1 MTEHTEVEVL
11 ELPKCDI
18 PGCDQTAHYDGKTK
32 QGPWANMC
40 EEHFQ
45 KLGVGLGLGKGQKLI
60 LIGGKED
67 MPKPAPVPVP
77 VPKPAKKGGKK
88 KSDSPPFRGKITFV
102 FVEDV
107 SGISL
112 AELTKRANY
121 VLEQF
126 TPKSKEITLVSKE
139 CTVEEIPS

>member
-1 MTEHTEVEVL
+1 MTEHTEVEVI

-60 LIGGKED
+60 LIGGKDE
-67 MPKPAPVPVP
+67 MPKTAPMPTP
-77 VPKPAKKGGKK
+77 DATKKGGKK
-88 KSDSPPFRGKITFV
+88 KSASPPPFRGKITFV

-107 SGISL
+107 KGISL

-126 TPKSKEITLVSKE
+126 TPKSKEVNLVSKE